1 MDPRR
6 YTSSTF
12 GSAQREP
19 GNKWA
24 FDYFLPARLPRQL
37 ALDDKTV
44 LALSDADSAL
54 GYLQGLGQLVRD
66 PDLLI
71 GPFVTREAVASSRIE
86 GTRASLSDVLKAEQ
100 LNETERTNDT
110 AEVIRYLRASRLGF
124 DLINKL
130 PISQRL
136 ICQIHEALM
145 SGVRGEEKQP
155 GTIRTSP
162 VWIGSGTHRI
172 EDAQYVAPLPVHIPD
187 LLSDWEDFV
196 NDLDSKLPVLARCAL
211 MHYQF
216 ETIHPFLDGNGRI
229 GRLLVGLM
237 LVNEK
242 RLTRP
247 LLYLSGYLENHR
259 SEYYDRLQAVREKG
273 EIQQWI
279 QFFLRAVRD
288 QALDSVKRA
297 SGIVALRERYLTE
310 SQKDRSR
317 VAAIVPL
324 IFRNPYI
331 SVQDVQQA
339 VGVSDQGARDL
350 LSKAEQYGW
359 ITKYTTIGRG
369 GRTLWAAEEIYNII
383 EDPLDYDTE
392 NQESRI

>member
-1 MDPRR
+1 MDRRR
-6 YTSSTF
+6 YVSDAF
-12 GSAQREP
+12 GTAEREP

-24 FDYFLPARLPRQL
+24 FDYFMPKPLPRQL
-37 ALDDKTV
+37 DLDEQTV

-71 GPFVTREAVASSRIE
+71 GPFATREAVASSRIE

-100 LNETERTNDT
+100 LTETERNDDT
-110 AEVIRYLRASRLGF
+110 EEVIRYLRASRLGF
-124 DLINKL
+124 KLIDTL
-130 PISQRL
+130 PVSQRL
-136 ICQIHEALM
+136 ICQIHEVLM
-145 SGVRGEEKQP
+145 TGVRGEEKQP

-162 VWIGSGTHRI
+162 VWIGAGTHKI
-172 EDAQYVAPLPVHIPD
+172 EDAQYVAPLPVHIPA
-187 LLSDWEDFV
+187 LLGDWETFV
-196 NDLDSKLPVLARCAL
+196 NDPDSKLPVLVRCAL

-229 GRLLVGLM
+229 GRLLVGIM
-237 LVNEK
+237 LVNEN

-273 EIQQWI
+273 DIQGWL
-279 QFFLRAVRD
+279 QFFLRAVRE

-297 SGIVALRERYLTE
+297 SDIVNLREKYI
-310 SQKDRSR
+310 SQSQTDRSR

-324 IFRNPYI
+324 IFRNPFI
-331 SVQDVQQA
+331 SAHDVQEA
-339 VGVSDQGARDL
+339 IGVTAQGGRDL
-350 LSKAEQYGW
+350 LTKAEGYGW
-359 ITKYTTIGRG
+359 VRKYATIGRG
-369 GRTLWAAEEIYNII
+369 GRTLWVAEEVFQII
-383 EDPLDYDTE
+383 EGPVVYETE
-392 NQESRI
+392 